1 MKYDDEVETRIKE
14 ETENV
19 KLWQDKVSRHKS
31 ISKVLNGDGGSA
43 IMSLID
49 SEIES
54 QTNSLLRDAAN
65 EQDIYEARGAIR
77 ALKAVKSSIQLTTS
91 DSELKRLV
99 QNQAFAQQ
107 KLEALNEAQRL
118 ESLNG
123 QN

>member
-1 MKYDDEVETRIKE
+1 MKYDEVEIGIKK

-54 QTNSLLRDAAN
+54 QTNSLLKDAASQ
-65 EQDIYEARGAIR
+65 QDIFEARGAIR
-77 ALKAVKSSIQLTTS
+77 ALKAVKSSIQLTAS
-91 DSELKRLV
+91 DSELNRLV
-99 QNQAFAQQ
+99 QNQALAQQ

-123 QN
+123 QS